1 MPVDIRLN
9 AIVDAERAGGRPL
22 AALALAV
29 AAGGATL
36 IQLRDKRGA
45 TRIMVEQARVIAA
58 ALAPL
63 AVPFVVNDR
72 VDVALAAKAQGV
84 HLGPDDMAAADARA
98 LLGPRAIIGLSIKSR
113 KQAEAAPLELIDYVG
128 VGGVFGTSSKDNPDP
143 PLGYAGLSEILAVL
157 RRRAPGLPALGIA
170 GVDASNAEYVIAAG
184 ADGVAAIS
192 ALSLAPD
199 PQAAARELR
208 AIVDRA
214 LAARGAG

>member
-36 IQLRDKRGA
+36 VQLRDKRGA
-45 TRIMVEQARVIAA
+45 ARVMVDEARAIAA

-63 AVPFVVNDR
+63 SVPFVVNDR

-84 HLGPDDMAAADARA
+84 HLGPDDMAVADARA
-98 LLGPRAIIGLSIKSR
+98 LLGPRAIIGFSIKSR
-113 KQAEAAPLELIDYVG
+113 AQAEAAPLELVDYVG
-128 VGGVFGTSSKDNPDP
+128 VGGVFATSSKDNPDP
-143 PLGYAGLSEILAVL
+143 PLGCAGLAAILAVL

-170 GVDASNAEYVIAAG
+170 GVDASNAEGVIAAG

-199 PQAAARELR
+199 PQAAARVLR
-208 AIVDRA
+208 AIVERA
-214 LAARGAG
+214 LAARGVR